1 MLRKLLIATV
11 LTASMATPTASHA
24 DEVGVAYGLWHSS
37 DEARKFEE
45 PRPKWGLWKQSDLQ
59 PAGNFREPASVPSKP
74 RISSESANAPKR
86 SSTQTDTSRVVLRSP
101 YLSTLGLG
109 I

>member
-11 LTASMATPTASHA
+11 LMASMSIPTASHA

-45 PRPKWGLWKQSDLQ
+45 PKRKWGLWKQSDLQ
-59 PAGNFREPASVPSKP
+59 SAGNFSEPASVPTKP
-74 RISSESANAPKR
+74 RISSELANSPKR
-86 SSTQTDTSRVVLRSP
+86 SSTPTDTSRVVLRSP
-101 YLSTLGLG
+101 FLSTLGPG